1 MAMNKSTYRAIRGVG
16 GNGGEL
22 RAVRRRTTN
31 VTIRLTTKV
40 TIRNTNHIAARGFD
54 QSNKLQLMILCKS
67 KKADPMVNT
76 VVLATRVGP
85 SGRKANNNADTAQ
98 AINTAAMN

>member
-31 VTIRLTTKV
+31 VTIRLTRKI
-40 TIRNTNHIAARGFD
+40 TIRNTSHIAARGFD
-54 QSNKLQLMILCKS
+54 QSIKLRLMMICKS

-76 VVLATRVGP
+76 VVLATIVRP
-85 SGRKANNNADTAQ
+85 SERKASNKADTAQ
-98 AINTAAMN
+98 ARNTAAMN